1 MKAQCL
7 MCYEDFDGESTAI
20 TVKGVDVCPTCRK
33 HAEIGKRVGELTY
46 IKRGGEDAN
55 YCEGWNDCLSEAKGP
70 NKRQN
75 RKHRPR

>member
-33 HAEIGKRVGELTY
+33 HAEIGKRVMNMSRKEG
-46 IKRGGEDAN
+46 
-55 YCEGWNDCLSEAKGP
+55 CEHCAPEYDTGWNDCLTEAKGGAP
-70 NKRQN
+70 
-75 RKHRPR
+75 